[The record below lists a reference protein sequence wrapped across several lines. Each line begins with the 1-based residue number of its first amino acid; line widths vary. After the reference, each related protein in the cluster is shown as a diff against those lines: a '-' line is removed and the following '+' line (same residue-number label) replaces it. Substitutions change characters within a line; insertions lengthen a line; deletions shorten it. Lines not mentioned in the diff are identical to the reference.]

1 MDKQKKGV
9 RLEHISKIYTDPKT
23 GKEFYAVQ
31 DTTLDIEPGSFVTLL
46 GPSGCGKTT
55 TLRMIAGFE
64 SPDEGDIYLGDE
76 AINALTPNKRD
87 TAMVFQSYALLPHYN
102 VFDNVAY
109 GLKIRKLPKEEIY
122 ERVMNIL
129 KLVEMEG
136 MESRMTN
143 QLSGGQQQRVALAR
157 ALVIEPSVLLFDEPL
172 SNLDAKLRVTMRT
185 EIRKIQQKVGIT
197 AIYVTHDQSEAMSI
211 SDKII
216 IMSKGKVEQ
225 IGTPREIYYHPNSRF
240 VADFIGESNI
250 VPGIMIRD
258 ELVEIFGTRFACVDK
273 GFGNNKPVD
282 VVIRPEDI
290 DLVKP
295 EDGTLQG
302 VVTHLIFKGVHYEME
317 VTTPDGFEWLVH
329 STDMFP
335 VGRQVGIHVEPFEIQ
350 IMNKPASEDEEALG
364 VNE

>member
-1 MDKQKKGV
+1 MEKQKKGV
-9 RLEHISKIYTDPKT
+9 RLEHISKIYNDPKT

-31 DTTLDIEPGSFVTLL
+31 DTTLDIEPGTFVTLL

-64 SPDEGDIYLGDE
+64 SPDEGEIYLGDE
-76 AINALTPNKRD
+76 AINSLTPNKRD

-109 GLKIRKLPKEEIY
+109 GLKIRKVPKDEIK
-122 ERVMNIL
+122 ERVLNIL
-129 KLVEMEG
+129 KLVEMDG

-225 IGTPREIYYHPNSRF
+225 IGTPREIYYHPKSRF
-240 VADFIGESNI
+240 VADFIGEANFLKAKVKSVNGEKAVI
-250 VPGIMIRD
+250 DVIGEEIEVNNFGEKAVGD
-258 ELVEIFGTRFACVDK
+258 EASLVL
-273 GFGNNKPVD
+273 
-282 VVIRPEDI
+282 RPEAVV
-290 DLVKP
+290 LSEKGLL
-295 EDGTLQG
+295 EGT
-302 VVTHLIFKGVHYEME
+302 VTL
-317 VTTPDGFEWLVH
+317 
-329 STDMFP
+329 STFMGAYQYYQVMVGDM
-335 VGRQVGIHVEPFEIQ
+335 EIQ
-350 IMNKPASEDEEALG
+350 ITDYNPVNRRIYEVGEKAYLDFDPHG
-364 VNE
+364 VYIL

>member
-1 MDKQKKGV
+1 MEKQKKGV
-9 RLEHISKIYTDPKT
+9 RLEHISKIYQDPKT
-23 GKEFYAVQ
+23 GKNFYAVH
-31 DTTLDIEPGSFVTLL
+31 DTTLDIEPGTFVTLL

-64 SPDEGDIYLGDE
+64 SPDEGEIYLGGE
-76 AINALTPNKRD
+76 AINSLTPNKRD

-109 GLKIRKLPKEEIY
+109 GLKIRKLPKEEIR
-122 ERVMNIL
+122 ERVLNIL

-157 ALVIEPSVLLFDEPL
+157 ALVLEPGVLLFDEPL

-225 IGTPREIYYHPNSRF
+225 IGTPREIYYHPNSKF
-240 VADFIGESNI
+240 VADFIGEANFLDAQVLSEN
-250 VPGIMIRD
+250 GEKARIRVAGEEIEVNNFAHARAGD
-258 ELVEIFGTRFACVDK
+258 KSEL
-273 GFGNNKPVD
+273 
-282 VVIRPEDI
+282 VIRPEVAKLSETGVLEGTVTLTTFMGSYQYYQM
-290 DLVKP
+290 LV
-295 EDGTLQG
+295 DG
-302 VVTHLIFKGVHYEME
+302 M
-317 VTTPDGFEWLVH
+317 
-329 STDMFP
+329 
-335 VGRQVGIHVEPFEIQ
+335 EIQ
-350 IMNKPASEDEEALG
+350 ITDYNPVNRRIYEVGEKAFLEFDPRG
-364 VNE
+364 VYIL

>member
-1 MDKQKKGV
+1 MEKQKKGV
-9 RLEHISKIYTDPKT
+9 RLEHISKIYQDPKT
-23 GKEFYAVQ
+23 GKNFYAVH
-31 DTTLDIEPGSFVTLL
+31 DTTLDIEPGTFVTLL

-64 SPDEGDIYLGDE
+64 SPDEGEIYLGGE
-76 AINALTPNKRD
+76 AINSLTPNKRD

-109 GLKIRKLPKEEIY
+109 GLKIRKLPKEEIR
-122 ERVMNIL
+122 ERVLNIL

-157 ALVIEPSVLLFDEPL
+157 ALVLEPGVLLFDEPL
-172 SNLDAKLRVTMRT
+172 SNLDAKLRETMRT

-225 IGTPREIYYHPNSRF
+225 IGTPREIYYHPNSKF
-240 VADFIGESNI
+240 VADFIGEANFLDAQVLSEN
-250 VPGIMIRD
+250 GEKARIRVAGEEIEVNNFAHARAGD
-258 ELVEIFGTRFACVDK
+258 KSEL
-273 GFGNNKPVD
+273 
-282 VVIRPEDI
+282 VIRPEVAKLSETGVLEGTVTLSTFMGSYQYYQM
-290 DLVKP
+290 LV
-295 EDGTLQG
+295 DG
-302 VVTHLIFKGVHYEME
+302 M
-317 VTTPDGFEWLVH
+317 
-329 STDMFP
+329 
-335 VGRQVGIHVEPFEIQ
+335 EIQ
-350 IMNKPASEDEEALG
+350 ITDYNPVNRRIYEVGEKAFLEFDPRG
-364 VNE
+364 VYIL

>member
-1 MDKQKKGV
+1 MEKQKKGV
-9 RLEHISKIYTDPKT
+9 RLEHISKIYNDPKT

-31 DTTLDIEPGSFVTLL
+31 DTTLDIEPGTFVTLL
-46 GPSGCGKTT
+46 GPSCCGKTT

-64 SPDEGDIYLGDE
+64 SPDEGEIYLGDE
-76 AINALTPNKRD
+76 AINSLTPNKRD

-109 GLKIRKLPKEEIY
+109 GLKIRKVPKEEIR
-122 ERVMNIL
+122 ERVLNIL
-129 KLVEMEG
+129 KLVEMDG

-225 IGTPREIYYHPNSRF
+225 IGTPREIYYHPKSRF
-240 VADFIGESNI
+240 VADFIGEANFLKAKVKSVNGEKAVI
-250 VPGIMIRD
+250 DVIGEEI
-258 ELVEIFGTRFACVDK
+258 EVNNYGEKVAGEEASLVL
-273 GFGNNKPVD
+273 
-282 VVIRPEDI
+282 RPEAVV
-290 DLVKP
+290 LSEKGLL
-295 EDGTLQG
+295 EGT
-302 VVTHLIFKGVHYEME
+302 VTL
-317 VTTPDGFEWLVH
+317 
-329 STDMFP
+329 STFMGSYQYYQVMVGDM
-335 VGRQVGIHVEPFEIQ
+335 EIQ
-350 IMNKPASEDEEALG
+350 ITDYNPVNRRIYEVGEKAYLDFDPHG
-364 VNE
+364 VYIL

>member
-1 MDKQKKGV
+1 MEKQKKGV
-9 RLEHISKIYTDPKT
+9 RLEHISKIYNDPKT

-31 DTTLDIEPGSFVTLL
+31 DTTLDIEP

-64 SPDEGDIYLGDE
+64 SPDEGEIYLGDE
-76 AINALTPNKRD
+76 AINSLTPNKRD

-109 GLKIRKLPKEEIY
+109 GLKIRKVPKEEIR
-122 ERVMNIL
+122 ERVLNIL
-129 KLVEMEG
+129 KLVEMDG

-225 IGTPREIYYHPNSRF
+225 IGTPREIYYHPKSRF
-240 VADFIGESNI
+240 VADFIGEANFLKAKVKSVNGEKAVI
-250 VPGIMIRD
+250 DVIGEEI
-258 ELVEIFGTRFACVDK
+258 EVNNYGEKVAGEEASLVL
-273 GFGNNKPVD
+273 
-282 VVIRPEDI
+282 RPEAVV
-290 DLVKP
+290 LSEKGLL
-295 EDGTLQG
+295 EGT
-302 VVTHLIFKGVHYEME
+302 VTL
-317 VTTPDGFEWLVH
+317 
-329 STDMFP
+329 STFMGSYQYYQVMVGDM
-335 VGRQVGIHVEPFEIQ
+335 EIQ
-350 IMNKPASEDEEALG
+350 ITDYNPVNRRIYEVGEKAYLDFDPHG
-364 VNE
+364 VYIL

>member
-1 MDKQKKGV
+1 MIWRNRKRV
-9 RLEHISKIYTDPKT
+9 FVWNTFPKIYTDPKT

-109 GLKIRKLPKEEIY
+109 GLKIRKLPKEEIH

-225 IGTPREIYYHPNSRF
+225 IGPPREIYYHPNSRF
-240 VADFIGESNI
+240 VADFIGEANFLEARVRSASGEKAVIDVVGQELTVNNFAKAG
-250 VPGIMIRD
+250 PGD
-258 ELVEIFGTRFACVDK
+258 DAVL
-273 GFGNNKPVD
+273 
-282 VVIRPEDI
+282 VIRPEGAT
-290 DLVKP
+290 LA
-295 EDGTLQG
+295 EQGLLEGT
-302 VVTHLIFKGVHYEME
+302 VTL
-317 VTTPDGFEWLVH
+317 
-329 STDMFP
+329 STFMGSYQYYQVM
-335 VGRQVGIHVEPFEIQ
+335 VGNMEIQ
-350 IMNKPASEDEEALG
+350 ITDYNPVNRRIYEVGEKAYLDFDPKG
-364 VNE
+364 VYIL